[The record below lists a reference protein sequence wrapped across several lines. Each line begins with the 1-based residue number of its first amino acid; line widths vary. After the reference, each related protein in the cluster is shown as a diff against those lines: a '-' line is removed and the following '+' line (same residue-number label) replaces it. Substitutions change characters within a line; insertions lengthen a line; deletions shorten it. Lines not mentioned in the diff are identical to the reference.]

1 MKKEWKNYCL
11 NGGLVFGK
19 RMSGRLGYLDSGPSS
34 AIVLNLGKSFLS
46 SNPQFIYTILKMCLD

>member
-19 RMSGRLGYLDSGPSS
+19 MMSGRLDYLDSGPSS
-34 AIVLNLGKSFLS
+34 AIDLMCELGQVISYF
-46 SNPQFIYTILKMCLD
+46 

>member
-19 RMSGRLGYLDSGPSS
+19 MMSGRLGYLDSGPSS
-34 AIVLNLGKSFLS
+34 AIVLMCELGQVIS
-46 SNPQFIYTILKMCLD
+46 